1 MTLLRPEQIEVVDN
15 KMARHLRAL
24 SGAERLRIASGMFA
38 AAGRM
43 LRSHL
48 TAEHP
53 DWDDERLAAEVSRR
67 LSGPG

>member
-1 MTLLRPEQIEVVDN
+1 MIIRPERIEVVDSE
-15 KMARHLRAL
+15 MARHLRAL

-43 LRSHL
+43 LRGHL

-53 DWDDERLAAEVSRR
+53 DWDDERLDAEVSRR

>member
-1 MTLLRPEQIEVVDN
+1 MPIRLDQIEVVDRE
-15 KMARHLRAL
+15 MARHLRAL

-48 TAEHP
+48 SVEHP
-53 DWDDERLAAEVSRR
+53 DWDDERLDAEVSRR